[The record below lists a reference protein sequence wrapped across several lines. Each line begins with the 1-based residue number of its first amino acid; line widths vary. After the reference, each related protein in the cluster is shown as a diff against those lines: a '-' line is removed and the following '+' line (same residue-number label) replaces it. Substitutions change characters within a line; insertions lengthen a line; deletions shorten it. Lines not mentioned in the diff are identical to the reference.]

1 MISTSM
7 NYRKIEEES
16 ERIAM
21 ETIHIVKKDLDS
33 KTKLLK
39 EVPSPIPK

>member
-1 MISTSM
+1 
-7 NYRKIEEES
+7 
-16 ERIAM
+16 M

-39 EVPSPIPK
+39 EVKCGLTVLMNQYVVPSGVG

>member
-1 MISTSM
+1 MTI
-7 NYRKIEEES
+7 RKIEEES

-39 EVPSPIPK
+39 EVKYWPNVLMC

>member
-1 MISTSM
+1 
-7 NYRKIEEES
+7 
-16 ERIAM
+16 M

-39 EVPSPIPK
+39 EVKSTFNVFKKHVVPSGIG